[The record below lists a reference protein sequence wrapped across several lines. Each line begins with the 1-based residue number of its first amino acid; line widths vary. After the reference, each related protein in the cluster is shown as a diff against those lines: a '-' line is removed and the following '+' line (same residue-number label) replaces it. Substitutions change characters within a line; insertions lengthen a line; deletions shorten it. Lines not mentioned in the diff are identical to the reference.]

1 MSCATWHIPLLP
13 PFKVEKVSVLILV
26 GSGLVLIWFFLSD
39 VPTLTL
45 LPPFSYLRSVWLVS
59 LSWVGSTSLSFLL
72 IFCVHLS
79 VPSGNSTSTL
89 LFRNMWDFAT
99 HKLTQ
104 KKNFKS
110 LNFPNLVRLVP
121 FSCKISPETVWF
133 WFWLWDCSSPL
144 LFFLL
149 RKFK

>member
-1 MSCATWHIPLLP
+1 VLHDIFPFPPLLRLKK
-13 PFKVEKVSVLILV
+13 FRCWFW
-26 GSGLVLIWFFLSD
+26 LVLVWFWSGSFWVMFQPSLFFLLFLTKCMVGKFELSGFH
-39 VPTLTL
+39 LTL
-45 LPPFSYLRSVWLVS
+45 FSPYFLCSFECPEWEFNLHS
-59 LSWVGSTSLSFLL
+59 PLSKYVG
-72 IFCVHLS
+72 
-79 VPSGNSTSTL
+79 
-89 LFRNMWDFAT
+89 FRYPQAHT
-99 HKLTQ
+99 

>member
-1 MSCATWHIPLLP
+1 
-13 PFKVEKVSVLILV
+13 VLILV

-72 IFCVHLS
+72 IFLCSFECPEWEFNLHSPLS
-79 VPSGNSTSTL
+79 KYVG
-89 LFRNMWDFAT
+89 FRYPQAHT
-99 HKLTQ
+99 